1 MKGTYLGEFEEL
13 VLLTIGVLYDEAY
26 GVAIKKEM
34 EEQLERTVSIGAVHA
49 SVNRLEEKGFL
60 ASRFGNP
67 TQERGGKRKK
77 FYKVTQQGQQ
87 ALMEA
92 RNMRQK
98 LWGMIPDTAFNLSI
112 RSGFL
117 FFLLLYP
124 FVFSPLQP

>member
-34 EEQLERTVSIGAVHA
+34 EAQLDRTVSIGAVHA

-60 ASRFGNP
+60 SSRFGDP
-67 TQERGGKRKK
+67 TKERGGKRKK
-77 FYKVTQQGQQ
+77 FYRVTTEGQL
-87 ALMEA
+87 ALQEA

-98 LWGMIPDTAFNLSI
+98 LWDMIPETAFRLS
-112 RSGFL
+112 
-117 FFLLLYP
+117 
-124 FVFSPLQP
+124 V

>member
-34 EEQLERTVSIGAVHA
+34 EEQLDRTVSIGAVHA

-60 ASRFGNP
+60 SSRFGDP
-67 TQERGGKRKK
+67 TKERGGKRKK
-77 FYKVTQQGQQ
+77 FYRVTTEGQL
-87 ALMEA
+87 ALQEA

-98 LWGMIPDTAFNLSI
+98 LWDMIPKTAF
-112 RSGFL
+112 R
-117 FFLLLYP
+117 
-124 FVFSPLQP
+124 FSV